1 MRRTALA
8 TLLVVVALPAAAQ
21 ERPPLTPTRDVA
33 VTYRVIGAGAQ
44 QIPPGA
50 PNSMT
55 ISWLAAQ
62 GLMRSDMPGGMG
74 WMVADPRNG
83 RAFMVMEPMRAIM
96 DIPAAQA
103 MAQQMNSPT
112 ATFRREGTATIA
124 GQQCTVWVVQDG
136 GSQGRSCVT
145 ADGVVLR
152 AEGTHQGQT
161 GGMEATAVQF
171 GPQDPARF
179 QRPAGYQ
186 TMQMPQGMPPGM
198 GGPAPGRPPGQGPR

>member
-8 TLLVVVALPAAAQ
+8 TLLVAAALPAAAQ
-21 ERPPLTPTRDVA
+21 DRPQLTPTRDVA
-33 VTYRVIGAGAQ
+33 VTYRMIGAAAQ
-44 QIPPGA
+44 QMPPGA
-50 PNSMT
+50 PSNMT

-83 RAFMVMEPMRAIM
+83 RAFMVMEQMRAVM

-112 ATFRREGTATIA
+112 ATYRREGTATIA
-124 GQQCTVWVVQDG
+124 GQACNVWVVQDG
-136 GSQGRSCVT
+136 GNQGRSCVT
-145 ADGVVLR
+145 SEGVVLR
-152 AEGTHQGQT
+152 AEGTHGGQT

-198 GGPAPGRPPGQGPR
+198 APGAPGRPPGQAPR